1 MNLCGCIVGYLLNSV
16 MVKAAVKSVMYI
28 AVIMLL
34 AVVFSATVSN
44 VITLRR

>member
-1 MNLCGCIVGYLLNSV
+1 MIN
-16 MVKAAVKSVMYI
+16 AAIKSVIYI

-44 VITLRR
+44 VMMLRH